1 MNELIDSL
9 MVLLVLMNLRLLGSS
24 RLGACIR
31 TVAIEGIALGLLPLL
46 LAGKSG
52 INGELVFLA
61 VASVL
66 IRGVLFPRLLLRAQR
81 EANVRR
87 ELEPFVGYP
96 LSMLA
101 GVLTL
106 VLSLWLARRMPLPQS
121 DLPALLVPVALSTI
135 LVGLLVI
142 VTRRLAISQVLGYLV
157 MENGIY
163 VLSLAL
169 VREIPILVELGVLL
183 DAFVAVFVM
192 SIATHHISRE
202 FDHIDAD
209 QMDALKD

>member
-24 RLGACIR
+24 RLAACIR
-31 TVAIEGIALGLLPLL
+31 TVAIEGIALGLLPLV
-46 LAGKSG
+46 LAWKSG
-52 INGELVFLA
+52 LNGQLIFLA
-61 VASVL
+61 AASVL

-106 VLSLWLARRMPLPQS
+106 VLSLWLCSRMSLPQTN
-121 DLPALLVPVALSTI
+121 LPALVVPVALSTI

-163 VLSLAL
+163 VLALAL